1 LKIAIWLGFFGTPKS
16 IASALT
22 ERLINME
29 SILISLMALTIFGF
43 VVAYLAQRKIT
54 ELESIMIYHRDH
66 LQVQIEDVGDEVK
79 ALGQYLVRLDPN
91 VLEFPESE

>member
-1 LKIAIWLGFFGTPKS
+1 
-16 IASALT
+16 
-22 ERLINME
+22 ME

-66 LQVQIEDVGDEVK
+66 LQVQIEDVGD
-79 ALGQYLVRLDPN
+79 
-91 VLEFPESE
+91 